1 VEIDSTPT
9 EPVLSQSQTC
19 VENDNSITS
28 KFPSDIMNT
37 SSDEAEVPPDDR
49 PMFVKLQQHFNTVSQ
64 TECNERIKLPPLR
77 FTKRNQ
83 LMSLVSK
90 VNYLCQ
96 FLPTI
101 NLKATTDLMFAAAQM
116 VTDIVGVHHRDT
128 IAGAVSPSTIPSWK
142 VRLQNK
148 LEFMRKDLSRLISV
162 QTNQLRNSDVIKS
175 LHYRYL
181 DKGMSLP
188 MAIEILRQ
196 KVAAAGKKLSRYT
209 SRVDSFHQNRKFVS
223 DQHGFYKELCSEME
237 PTHGSRLPNSSE
249 VVNFWSTLWGNTAPH
264 NAEASWIPSVDAS
277 LHNLN
282 TQENITVTPRLV
294 TSVAK
299 RLNNWKSP
307 GPDCVHNFWI
317 KHLTNLHGRLASQ
330 IQDVVDGEVPNW
342 LNLGRTVLILKNKA
356 IGAEVVTNYRPITCL
371 SNIWKLITSI
381 VSKSIVSHLNSN
393 CVWPWEQKGCK
404 QRSRGTKDH
413 LLVDKLIMFL
423 TRRRRRNLQMT
434 WIDYRKAYDSV
445 PHSWILKVLSMYK
458 VADNIRSFL
467 MNSMSSWRVT
477 LILNREV
484 LGCVCVNRGIFQGD
498 SLSPLLFV
506 MCLFPLTTLLRQTK
520 KGFIVDGDAISHLLY
535 MDDLKLYAKSEEDMK
550 CLVNTVRIF
559 STDIGM
565 TFGFEKCATVL
576 VKRGNVVSCDD
587 IDLPAGNIR
596 SLSLDSAYKYLGVM
610 EAGGFRHSE
619 VKSSVR
625 KVYKQRLRLL
635 LKSKLNSLNQIQAIN
650 SFAVPVIRYTAGI
663 IDWTLQECAELDRI
677 TRKQMTLYKAL
688 HPRADVDRLYVNRK
702 KGGRGLLSIS
712 DVVKMEKFSLSRY
725 VSKSNE
731 MIMKKVRDN
740 LFHNTNCEVVDRS
753 TVISKHVEL
762 WRNKALHGQ
771 WPKLME
777 ELDADSFCWL
787 RNAYLNPVTESL
799 LVAAQD
805 QALNTNWLS
814 CHIHGTVS
822 SDLCRRC
829 KMFPETI
836 EHIVAG
842 CPSIAQTVYLDRHNA
857 VTSAVH
863 WSLCSLCGFSRS
875 TEWWQHQPQPVLD
888 NDSYKLLYDF
898 NMYTDRRISARR
910 PDIVCVDKC
919 SGCTR
924 LIDVACVMDRH
935 VVDKHRDKA
944 EKYLDLAV
952 ELQTL
957 WNTRVEIVPLIFGA
971 LGTVH
976 QSTIQSFKLLQL
988 HDIRVH
994 QLVKTV
1000 LLRTA
1005 TIIRRHFGLPSSS

>member
-1 VEIDSTPT
+1 
-9 EPVLSQSQTC
+9 
-19 VENDNSITS
+19 
-28 KFPSDIMNT
+28 M
-37 SSDEAEVPPDDR
+37 
-49 PMFVKLQQHFNTVSQ
+49 
-64 TECNERIKLPPLR
+64 
-77 FTKRNQ
+77 
-83 LMSLVSK
+83 
-90 VNYLCQ
+90 
-96 FLPTI
+96 
-101 NLKATTDLMFAAAQM
+101 
-116 VTDIVGVHHRDT
+116 
-128 IAGAVSPSTIPSWK
+128 
-142 VRLQNK
+142 
-148 LEFMRKDLSRLISV
+148 
-162 QTNQLRNSDVIKS
+162 
-175 LHYRYL
+175 
-181 DKGMSLP
+181 
-188 MAIEILRQ
+188 
-196 KVAAAGKKLSRYT
+196 
-209 SRVDSFHQNRKFVS
+209 
-223 DQHGFYKELCSEME
+223 
-237 PTHGSRLPNSSE
+237 
-249 VVNFWSTLWGNTAPH
+249 
-264 NAEASWIPSVDAS
+264 
-277 LHNLN
+277 
-282 TQENITVTPRLV
+282 
-294 TSVAK
+294 
-299 RLNNWKSP
+299 
-307 GPDCVHNFWI
+307 
-317 KHLTNLHGRLASQ
+317 
-330 IQDVVDGEVPNW
+330 
-342 LNLGRTVLILKNKA
+342 
-356 IGAEVVTNYRPITCL
+356 
-371 SNIWKLITSI
+371 
-381 VSKSIVSHLNSN
+381 
-393 CVWPWEQKGCK
+393 
-404 QRSRGTKDH
+404 
-413 LLVDKLIMFL
+413 
-423 TRRRRRNLQMT
+423 
-434 WIDYRKAYDSV
+434 
-445 PHSWILKVLSMYK
+445 
-458 VADNIRSFL
+458 
-467 MNSMSSWRVT
+467 
-477 LILNREV
+477 
-484 LGCVCVNRGIFQGD
+484 
-498 SLSPLLFV
+498 
-506 MCLFPLTTLLRQTK
+506 
-520 KGFIVDGDAISHLLY
+520 
-535 MDDLKLYAKSEEDMK
+535 
-550 CLVNTVRIF
+550 
-559 STDIGM
+559 
-565 TFGFEKCATVL
+565 
-576 VKRGNVVSCDD
+576 
-587 IDLPAGNIR
+587 
-596 SLSLDSAYKYLGVM
+596 
-610 EAGGFRHSE
+610 
-619 VKSSVR
+619 
-625 KVYKQRLRLL
+625 